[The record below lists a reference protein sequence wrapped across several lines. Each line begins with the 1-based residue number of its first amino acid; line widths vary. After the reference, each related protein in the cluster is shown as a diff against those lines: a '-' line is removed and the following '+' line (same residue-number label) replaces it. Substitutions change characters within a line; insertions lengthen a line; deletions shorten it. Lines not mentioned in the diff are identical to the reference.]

1 MARLII
7 NSPDGRRGIL
17 ELSKPV
23 LTVGRGTANDL
34 VLNDTSVSRFHC
46 VIKQLEDGRYAIA
59 DRGSTN
65 GVVIN
70 GKRIQAETVIV
81 DGDRA
86 KIGVYTLVFEHIK
99 DDSLVVK
106 QPSIAQTVHE
116 VLKSVG
122 PHLSIRPKSEGAS
135 SGSSP
140 SEMLKE
146 IVRLEK
152 ENYLLRVLYD
162 AGKALSLKLSIAD
175 VATQAMDF
183 TFRIEG
189 VERGFMMLFD
199 KNGETSETTE
209 VKYRKAPDPVSD
221 QGSDSGARNIIL
233 SQTIID
239 RVKSE
244 QQPILITDVSDD
256 ERFSGSESLK
266 ISGLRSAMVAPLI
279 GNQRLLGLVYV
290 DNMQRKAA
298 FTEEE
303 LNIFSVIAAQA
314 AASIDV
320 ATAHEQL
327 AESAIQRSALERF
340 LAPEV
345 VEMVVNDPA
354 GVRLGGVNQK
364 VSVMFADIRGFT
376 SLSERM
382 APEKIVELLNE
393 YFTRVTDVIFD
404 NGGTLDKYIG
414 DAVMAVFGAPI
425 SKGNDALNCVKAA
438 VELQRLV
445 VEMNRD
451 AKSRK
456 WPQLEVGI
464 GINTGEVTAGNIG
477 SPRRIDYTV
486 IGDNVNMASRLMNKA
501 KGGEIIISEST
512 AGNLGN
518 GFGLTKLEP
527 LTLKGKAEPIPAY
540 AVEWKQGKTAAN

>member
-17 ELSKPV
+17 ELSKSV

-46 VIKQLEDGRYAIA
+46 VIKKLEDGRFSIA

-65 GVVIN
+65 GVLIN
-70 GKRIQAETVIV
+70 GKRIQAETTIV

-86 KIGVYTLVFEHIK
+86 KVGVYTLAFEQVK

-106 QPSIAQTVHE
+106 KPSIAQTVHE

-122 PHLSIRPKSEGAS
+122 PQLSIRPKSESAS
-135 SGSSP
+135 SSSSP
-140 SEMLKE
+140 SDMLKE

-162 AGKALSLKLSIAD
+162 AGKALSLKLSVAD
-175 VATQAMDF
+175 VAAQAMDF

-199 KNGETSETTE
+199 KSGQTSNTTE
-209 VKYRKAPDPVSD
+209 VKYRKPLDP
-221 QGSDSGARNIIL
+221 GSDSGTQNIIL

-327 AESAIQRSALERF
+327 AEGAIQRSALERF

-345 VEMVVNDPA
+345 VEMVVNNPA
-354 GVRLGGVNQK
+354 GVRLGGVNQQ

-376 SLSERM
+376 TLSERM

-451 AKSRK
+451 AKARK
-456 WPQLEVGI
+456 WPQLQVGI
-464 GINTGEVTAGNIG
+464 GINTGLVTAGNIG

-512 AGNLGN
+512 AGELGQA
-518 GFGLTKLEP
+518 FGMSKLEP
-527 LTLKGKAEPIPAY
+527 LTVKGKAEPITAY
-540 AVEWKQGKTAAN
+540 SVEWQSKGATK

>member
-46 VIKQLEDGRYAIA
+46 VIKKQDDGHFAIA

-70 GKRIQAETVIV
+70 GKRIQAETPFV

-86 KIGVYTLVFEHIK
+86 KIGVYTLVLEHIN
-99 DDSLVVK
+99 DNSLVVK
-106 QPSIAQTVHE
+106 KPSIAQTVHE

-122 PHLSIRPKSEGAS
+122 PQLSIRPKSESSAS
-135 SGSSP
+135 TSP
-140 SEMLKE
+140 SDMLKE

-162 AGKALSLKLSIAD
+162 AGKALSLKLSVAD
-175 VATQAMDF
+175 VAAQAMDF

-199 KNGETSETTE
+199 KNGQTSVSTE
-209 VKYRKAPDPVSD
+209 VKYRKPQKP
-221 QGSDSGARNIIL
+221 GSDSGAQHIIL

-244 QQPILITDVSDD
+244 QQPILITDVSGDD
-256 ERFSGSESLK
+256 RFSGSESLK

-290 DNMQRKAA
+290 DNMQRTAA

-314 AASIDV
+314 AASIDI

-327 AESAIQRSALERF
+327 AEGAIQRSALERF

-345 VEMVVNDPA
+345 VEMVVNNPA

-376 SLSERM
+376 TLSERM

-451 AKSRK
+451 AKARK
-456 WPQLEVGI
+456 WPQLEVGV

-512 AGNLGN
+512 ATVLG
-518 GFGLTKLEP
+518 GAFGLTKLDP
-527 LTLKGKAEPIPAY
+527 LTVKGRSEAITAY
-540 AVEWKQGKTAAN
+540 TVQWQTSAAAKIK

>member
-23 LTVGRGTANDL
+23 VTVGRGTANDL

-46 VIKQLEDGRYAIA
+46 VIKQIEDGRYAIA

-65 GVVIN
+65 GVLIN
-70 GKRIQAETVIV
+70 GKRIQAESVIV

-86 KIGVYTLVFEHIK
+86 KVGVYTLVFEHIK

-106 QPSIAQTVHE
+106 KPSIAQTVHE

-122 PHLSIRPKSEGAS
+122 PQLSARPKSESSAS
-135 SGSSP
+135 SSP
-140 SEMLKE
+140 SDMLKE

-162 AGKALSLKLSIAD
+162 AGKALSLKLSVAD
-175 VATQAMDF
+175 VAAQAMDF

-199 KNGETSETTE
+199 KDGQTSETTE
-209 VKYRKAPDPVSD
+209 VKYRKTPDP
-221 QGSDSGARNIIL
+221 GTDSGSQNIIL

-244 QQPILITDVSDD
+244 QQPILITDVSGD

-290 DNMQRKAA
+290 DNMQRTAA

-327 AESAIQRSALERF
+327 AEGAIQRSALERF

-345 VEMVVNDPA
+345 VEMVVNNPA

-376 SLSERM
+376 TLSERM
-382 APEKIVELLNE
+382 SPEKIVELLNE
-393 YFTRVTDVIFD
+393 YFTRATDVIFD

-451 AKSRK
+451 AKLRK
-456 WPQLEVGI
+456 WPQLQVGI

-512 AGNLGN
+512 AGELGK

-527 LTLKGKAEPIPAY
+527 LTVKGTSEPITAY
-540 AVEWKQGKTAAN
+540 AGDWNASAAKTK

>member
-17 ELSKPV
+17 EISKPV

-46 VIKQLEDGRYAIA
+46 VIKRMEDGNYAVA

-65 GVVIN
+65 GVIIN
-70 GKRIQAETVIV
+70 GKRINAETPIV

-86 KIGVYTLVFEHIK
+86 KVGVYTLVFEHIQ
-99 DDSLVVK
+99 DDSLIVK
-106 QPSIAQTVHE
+106 KPTIAATVHE

-122 PHLSIRPKSEGAS
+122 PQLSMRHKPETAS
-135 SGSSP
+135 SSHSP
-140 SEMLKE
+140 SDMLRE

-162 AGKALSLKLSIAD
+162 AGKALSLKLALAD
-175 VATQAMDF
+175 VVAQAMEF

-199 KNGETSETTE
+199 KSGRTSETTE
-209 VKYRKAPDPVSD
+209 VKYRKAPEP
-221 QGSDSGARNIIL
+221 GSDSGTQNIIL

-244 QQPILITDVSDD
+244 QQPILITDVRGD

-290 DNMQRKAA
+290 DNMQRTAA

-327 AESAIQRSALERF
+327 AENAIQRSALERF

-345 VEMVVNDPA
+345 VEMVVNNPA

-376 SLSERM
+376 TLSERM

-425 SKGNDALNCVKAA
+425 SKGNDALHCVKAA
-438 VELQRLV
+438 VELERLV

-451 AKSRK
+451 AKARG
-456 WPQLEVGI
+456 WPQLQIGI

-501 KGGEIIISEST
+501 KGGEIIIAEST
-512 AGNLGN
+512 SADLDGK
-518 GFGLTKLEP
+518 FALTKLEP
-527 LTLKGKAEPIPAY
+527 FTVKGRSEPISAY
-540 AVEWKQGKTAAN
+540 AVEWQTGAAQAK

>member
-46 VIKQLEDGRYAIA
+46 VIKKVEGGNFAIA

-65 GVVIN
+65 GVVVN
-70 GKRIQAETVIV
+70 GKRIQAETPIV

-86 KIGVYTLVFEHIK
+86 KIGVYTLVFEQIK

-106 QPSIAQTVHE
+106 KPSIAQTVHE

-122 PHLSIRPKSEGAS
+122 PQLSIRPKSESAS
-135 SGSSP
+135 SSSSP
-140 SEMLKE
+140 SDMLKE
-146 IVRLEK
+146 IVRLER

-162 AGKALSLKLSIAD
+162 AGKALSLKLSVAD
-175 VATQAMDF
+175 VAAQAMDF

-199 KNGETSETTE
+199 KNGQTSETTE
-209 VKYRKAPDPVSD
+209 VKYRKPPEPGSD
-221 QGSDSGARNIIL
+221 QGSDSGTQNIIL
-233 SQTIID
+233 SQTIIE

-290 DNMQRKAA
+290 DNMQRTAA

-320 ATAHEQL
+320 AAAHEQL
-327 AESAIQRSALERF
+327 AEGAIQRSALERF

-345 VEMVVNDPA
+345 VEMVVNNPA
-354 GVRLGGVNQK
+354 GVRLGGVNQQ

-376 SLSERM
+376 TLSERM

-393 YFTRVTDVIFD
+393 YFTRATDVIFD

-451 AKSRK
+451 ARSRK
-456 WPQLEVGI
+456 WPQLQVGI

-501 KGGEIIISEST
+501 KGGEIIIAEST
-512 AGNLGN
+512 AGELGK

-527 LTLKGKAEPIPAY
+527 LTVKGKSEPVSAY
-540 AVEWKQGKTAAN
+540 AVEWRAAAAETK

>member
-23 LTVGRGTANDL
+23 VTVGRGTANDL

-46 VIKQLEDGRYAIA
+46 VIKQIEDGRYAIA

-65 GVVIN
+65 GVLIN
-70 GKRIQAETVIV
+70 GKRIQAESVIV

-86 KIGVYTLVFEHIK
+86 KVGVYTLVFEHIK

-106 QPSIAQTVHE
+106 KPSIAQTVHE

-122 PHLSIRPKSEGAS
+122 PQLSARPKSESSAS
-135 SGSSP
+135 SSP
-140 SEMLKE
+140 SDMLKE

-162 AGKALSLKLSIAD
+162 AGKALSLKLSVAD
-175 VATQAMDF
+175 VAAQAMDF

-199 KNGETSETTE
+199 KDGQTSETTE
-209 VKYRKAPDPVSD
+209 VKYRKTPDP
-221 QGSDSGARNIIL
+221 GTDSGSQNIIL

-239 RVKSE
+239 RVKGE
-244 QQPILITDVSDD
+244 QQPILITDVSGD

-290 DNMQRKAA
+290 DNMQRTAA

-327 AESAIQRSALERF
+327 AEGAIQRSALERF

-345 VEMVVNDPA
+345 VEMVVNNPA

-376 SLSERM
+376 TLSERM
-382 APEKIVELLNE
+382 SPEKIVELLNE
-393 YFTRVTDVIFD
+393 YFTRATDVIFD

-451 AKSRK
+451 AKLRK
-456 WPQLEVGI
+456 WPQLQVGI

-512 AGNLGN
+512 AGELGK

-527 LTLKGKAEPIPAY
+527 LTVKGKSEPITAY
-540 AVEWKQGKTAAN
+540 AVDWKASAAKTK

>member
-46 VIKQLEDGRYAIA
+46 VIKKQDDGRFAIA

-65 GVVIN
+65 GVVVN
-70 GKRIQAETVIV
+70 GKRIQVETPFV

-86 KIGVYTLVFEHIK
+86 KVGVYTLVLEHIN
-99 DDSLVVK
+99 DNSLIVK
-106 QPSIAQTVHE
+106 KPSIAQTVHE

-122 PHLSIRPKSEGAS
+122 PQLSVRPKSESSAS
-135 SGSSP
+135 SSP
-140 SEMLKE
+140 SDMLKE

-162 AGKALSLKLSIAD
+162 AGKALSLKLSVAD
-175 VATQAMDF
+175 VAAQAMEF

-199 KNGETSETTE
+199 KNGQTSVSTE
-209 VKYRKAPDPVSD
+209 VKYRKPQKA
-221 QGSDSGARNIIL
+221 GSDSGAQHIIL

-244 QQPILITDVSDD
+244 QQPILIADVSGDD
-256 ERFSGSESLK
+256 RFSGSESLK

-290 DNMQRKAA
+290 DNMQRTAA

-314 AASIDV
+314 AASIDI

-327 AESAIQRSALERF
+327 AEGAIQRSALERF

-345 VEMVVNDPA
+345 VEMVVNNPA

-376 SLSERM
+376 TLSERM

-451 AKSRK
+451 AKARR
-456 WPQLEVGI
+456 WPQLEVGV

-501 KGGEIIISEST
+501 KGGQIIISEST
-512 AGNLGN
+512 AAALSSA
-518 GFGLTKLEP
+518 FEVTKLDP
-527 LTLKGKAEPIPAY
+527 LTVKGKTEPILAY
-540 AVEWKQGKTAAN
+540 SVQWQASAAKTQ